1 MQRLMGETAAAMAEE
16 DGWQDKILEPPTVAG
31 VESMTGTSVT
41 IRVIVKCAPN
51 EHFGVQRELR
61 ERIKEAFDREGVRVP
76 PPVFPGAAGQ
86 L

>member
-1 MQRLMGETAAAMAEE
+1 VPITRKRFCQHFLEPAWA
-16 DGWQDKILEPPTVAG
+16 DKVIEPPTVAG
-31 VESMTGTSVT
+31 VESVTGTSVT
-41 IRVIVKCAPN
+41 IRVIVKTAPN

>member
-1 MQRLMGETAAAMAEE
+1 M
-16 DGWQDKILEPPTVAG
+16 
-31 VESMTGTSVT
+31 
-41 IRVIVKCAPN
+41 
-51 EHFGVQRELR
+51 QRELR

>member
-1 MQRLMGETAAAMAEE
+1 M
-16 DGWQDKILEPPTVAG
+16 
-31 VESMTGTSVT
+31 T

-76 PPVFPGAAGQ
+76 PPLYPGAPGAVGPAGSGQ
-86 L
+86 P